1 MDYSK
6 LVVLIKDEF
15 ETLDVISETLGLLSL
30 FIRMQKIVSTHGSVL
45 GLQSPLFERNHGALR
60 I

>member
-30 FIRMQKIVSTHGSVL
+30 FIRMQKKL
-45 GLQSPLFERNHGALR
+45 YQLMAQC
-60 I
+60 